1 MNKLKKAGV
10 LTVEQALRCY
20 PRKYQE
26 FARFNAGMQA
36 GTAVLVPGRV
46 VSYLKAPYSRKVSF
60 VFDFVLSYGLNWTDV
75 VFCLPSTQ
83 GWGKTP
89 STLLV
94 ECDDGEGKT
103 ETFEVKLW
111 EYVQKETEA
120 GLSPGSPCAVRG
132 ALSTRTGRGHLTLD
146 KAQLVSGGGAS
157 IFTFLLLL
165 LFPCG
170 QCNVTDGVFCVQ

>member
-60 VFDFVLSYGLNWTDV
+60 VYNFVLSYGQ
-75 VFCLPSTQ
+75 SI
-83 GWGKTP
+83 
-89 STLLV
+89 
-94 ECDDGEGKT
+94 
-103 ETFEVKLW
+103 
-111 EYVQKETEA
+111 
-120 GLSPGSPCAVRG
+120 GLMSSFVYRLHRVGARRLRRFLSSATTARVRRRR
-132 ALSTRTGRGHLTLD
+132 SR
-146 KAQLVSGGGAS
+146 
-157 IFTFLLLL
+157 
-165 LFPCG
+165 
-170 QCNVTDGVFCVQ
+170 

>member
-60 VFDFVLSYGLNWTDV
+60 VFDFVLVWAIGLIYHLHRV
-75 VFCLPSTQ
+75 GARRLRRF
-83 GWGKTP
+83 
-89 STLLV
+89 
-94 ECDDGEGKT
+94 
-103 ETFEVKLW
+103 LW
-111 EYVQKETEA
+111 SATTAK
-120 GLSPGSPCAVRG
+120 VRRRR
-132 ALSTRTGRGHLTLD
+132 SR
-146 KAQLVSGGGAS
+146 
-157 IFTFLLLL
+157 
-165 LFPCG
+165 
-170 QCNVTDGVFCVQ
+170 

>member
-60 VFDFVLSYGLNWTDV
+60 SLFQSRMGNLFLKYFRISN
-75 VFCLPSTQ
+75 
-83 GWGKTP
+83 
-89 STLLV
+89 
-94 ECDDGEGKT
+94 
-103 ETFEVKLW
+103 
-111 EYVQKETEA
+111 
-120 GLSPGSPCAVRG
+120 
-132 ALSTRTGRGHLTLD
+132 
-146 KAQLVSGGGAS
+146 QLY
-157 IFTFLLLL
+157 
-165 LFPCG
+165 
-170 QCNVTDGVFCVQ
+170 

>member
-60 VFDFVLSYGLNWTDV
+60 VVFEVLSYKQSIVLMSCFV
-75 VFCLPSTQ
+75 YHLHRV
-83 GWGKTP
+83 
-89 STLLV
+89 
-94 ECDDGEGKT
+94 
-103 ETFEVKLW
+103 
-111 EYVQKETEA
+111 
-120 GLSPGSPCAVRG
+120 G
-132 ALSTRTGRGHLTLD
+132 ARRLRR
-146 KAQLVSGGGAS
+146 
-157 IFTFLLLL
+157 FLLSATTAKVRLRRSR
-165 LFPCG
+165 
-170 QCNVTDGVFCVQ
+170 